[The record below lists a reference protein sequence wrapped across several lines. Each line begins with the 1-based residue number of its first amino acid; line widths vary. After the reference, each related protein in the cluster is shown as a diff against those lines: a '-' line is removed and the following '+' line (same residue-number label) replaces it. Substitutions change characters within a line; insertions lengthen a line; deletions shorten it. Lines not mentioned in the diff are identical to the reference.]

1 MSKTKKELSTKR
13 SVVVFNALNR
23 LRQEI
28 CGIQE
33 KDEKLLKAYTQLEN
47 AFENVL
53 DVEAKY
59 RANLCRGNKED
70 KKKQFNKQIMQK
82 LDKDV
87 VFID

>member
-1 MSKTKKELSTKR
+1 MSKIEKELSTKR
-13 SVVVFNALNR
+13 TVIVFNALNR

-28 CGIQE
+28 YGIQE

-59 RANLCRGNKED
+59 RANLCWGNKED
-70 KKKQFNKQIMQK
+70 
-82 LDKDV
+82 
-87 VFID
+87 